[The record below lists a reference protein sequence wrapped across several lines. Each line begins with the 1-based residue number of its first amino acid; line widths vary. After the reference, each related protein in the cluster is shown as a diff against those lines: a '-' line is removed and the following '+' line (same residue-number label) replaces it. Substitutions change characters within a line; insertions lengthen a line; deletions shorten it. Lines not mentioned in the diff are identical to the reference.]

1 MVASP
6 VDVKEYPNSYVIVV
20 DMLGIKANG
29 IKVQLEDN
37 NVLVVSGERERERE
51 VGVKYVRMEKWVGK
65 FVLPEIV

>member
-37 NVLVVSGERERERE
+37 NLLVVSGEAERERERE
-51 VGVKYVRMEKWVGK
+51 RLE
-65 FVLPEIV
+65 